1 MTPRRNFIRFVRPKL
16 ILGTSAREGFFCAA
30 YALRNDPNC
39 DSISHRRVTQLLNW
53 FSANLAIPQKFSRTS
68 SKGFRNREFTA
79 GLSWFHDDATIMLDK
94 AFDLT
99 ALLTDHGHH
108 VEVLKTSRV
117 GYILY
122 EDAHQVVA
130 EPFGDTP
137 V

>member
-1 MTPRRNFIRFVRPKL
+1 
-16 ILGTSAREGFFCAA
+16 
-30 YALRNDPNC
+30 
-39 DSISHRRVTQLLNW
+39 
-53 FSANLAIPQKFSRTS
+53 
-68 SKGFRNREFTA
+68 
-79 GLSWFHDDATIMLDK
+79 MLDK

-99 ALLTDHGHH
+99 ALLTDHGYH
-108 VEVLKTSRV
+108 VEVLRTGRV